1 MLAEQD
7 VTSKKAYVKEHEH
20 IKTRGWA
27 YYAFNVT
34 DEDYQVVVNVA
45 EEEDSACKLQSS
57 AMPHI
62 FGIIHS
68 AVVSHKPCLDMRHAL
83 PESSSLC
90 YPLLYTVNSLYQSH
104 VSMFKIKRLLH
115 FLTRRPMSV

>member
-45 EEEDSACKLQSS
+45 EEEDSACKLLKLSNAPHIGNDTFSFCQSQ
-57 AMPHI
+57 AMPGHTSC
-62 FGIIHS
+62 S
-68 AVVSHKPCLDMRHAL
+68 A
-83 PESSSLC
+83 
-90 YPLLYTVNSLYQSH
+90 
-104 VSMFKIKRLLH
+104 
-115 FLTRRPMSV
+115 